1 MCCGSCSQELPV
13 LEENQCQAA
22 LGTNACDSQPRERAG
37 RMQEVPGPTKGRHG
51 FQEKQLTSSF
61 YRQVVL
67 SNEET
72 TLDKQLCM
80 HACVRVCEQEEIQP

>member
-1 MCCGSCSQELPV
+1 
-13 LEENQCQAA
+13 
-22 LGTNACDSQPRERAG
+22 
-37 RMQEVPGPTKGRHG
+37 MQEVPGPTKGRHG
-51 FQEKQLTSSF
+51 FQEKPLTSSF

-80 HACVRVCEQEEIQP
+80 CACVRVCEQEEIQP